1 MSRLQGW
8 AVLACVVAAAV
19 MPPAPARAQLDMPA
33 ATAPD
38 GATLFKR
45 QCATCHS
52 LAAGEAPRQGPTLA
66 GVWGRKAGSVEGFHY
81 SAGFANAD
89 FAWDEPHLDAYL
101 AEPQAV
107 VPGAVMPYR
116 QGKAAVRAAIIGYLR
131 EQH

>member
-1 MSRLQGW
+1 MSRLRGW
-8 AVLACVVAAAV
+8 VVLACAVSAAAL
-19 MPPAPARAQLDMPA
+19 PSAPARAQFDVPA
-33 ATAPD
+33 AAAPD
-38 GATLFKR
+38 GATLFSR

-52 LAAGEAPRQGPTLA
+52 LAAGDPPRQGPTLA

-81 SAGFANAD
+81 SAGFASAD

-116 QGKAAVRAAIIGYLR
+116 QGKAAVRAAIIGYLK